1 MLINPLNSAI
11 IGVLQKKIKVDI
23 VKLEFVL
30 ILADKIVFVVD
41 IDKIE
46 DHNV

>member
-1 MLINPLNSAI
+1 MLITPLNPAI
-11 IGVLQKKIKVDI
+11 IGVLQKKNKVDI

-30 ILADKIVFVVD
+30 ILAKIVFVVD